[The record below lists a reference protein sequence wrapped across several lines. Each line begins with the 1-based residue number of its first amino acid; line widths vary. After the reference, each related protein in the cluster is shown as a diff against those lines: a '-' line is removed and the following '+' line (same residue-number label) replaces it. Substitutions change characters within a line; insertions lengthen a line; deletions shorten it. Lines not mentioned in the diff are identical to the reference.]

1 MKRAAQILLIVTFI
15 AFSWLAMQVVHEVGH
30 VLVARLTGGEVLKV
44 ALHPGHL
51 PMGPILQS

>member
-15 AFSWLAMQVVHEVGH
+15 AFSWLAMQVVHEMGH

-44 ALHPGHL
+44 ALHRGRL
-51 PMGPILQS
+51 PMGLIPRS